1 MPREYIRAHK
11 HTQRSTHISVG
22 SNRQRSTNKQLLEV
36 LRLTESEEGVRRDGG
51 ENKGRK

>member
-1 MPREYIRAHK
+1 MPREYIRTHK

-22 SNRQRSTNKQLLEV
+22 SNRQRSTNKQLEV
-36 LRLTESEEGVRRDGG
+36 LRLTESEEGVRRDDG